1 VTAANA
7 PAFRVA
13 IVGCGVISRA
23 YAHTMR
29 KLGFVE
35 LAACV
40 DDLPG
45 RADELAAEFGAQ
57 ASTLDAVLADP
68 AIDAVV
74 NLTPPLAHATVIRA
88 VLGAGKAAFTEKPL
102 GVELAEGTG
111 LVDLAGVAGVRL
123 GCAPDTFLGAGLQTA
138 RAVIDRGDIGE
149 PLAANAFM
157 LSPGPE
163 RWHPSPAIF
172 YQHGAGPLF
181 DMGPYYFTA
190 LVQLLGP
197 ARAISAAARASRA
210 QRPILSEPLR
220 GTMIDVEVPTHVG
233 ALVEFQSGPIA
244 TLVTSFDVQASR
256 YRNIEVYGTEATLSV
271 PDPNTFGGPLMVR
284 RNGDEKWDE
293 IELLPAHLPQQR
305 GIGLADMMWAQR
317 SGRAHRTSSAL
328 ALHVLELMTGALE
341 AAGSG
346 RRVDLRTTCER
357 AEPLPVGL
365 APNTFDD

>member
-1 VTAANA
+1 VSTSR
-7 PAFRVA
+7 PASRVA

-23 YAHTMR
+23 YAYTMR

-40 DDLPG
+40 DDVPG
-45 RADELAAEFGAQ
+45 RAEELAAKFGGQ
-57 ASTLDAVLADP
+57 PSTFDAVLGDP
-68 AIDAVV
+68 TIDAVV
-74 NLTPPLAHATVIRA
+74 NLTPPLAHAAVVGA
-88 VLGAGKAAFTEKPL
+88 VLEAGKAAFSEKPL
-102 GVELAEGTG
+102 GVDFAQGSA
-111 LVDLAGVAGVRL
+111 LVDLATNAGLRL
-123 GCAPDTFLGAGLQTA
+123 GCAPDTFLGAGLQTS

-157 LSPGPE
+157 LGSGPE
-163 RWHPSPAIF
+163 WWHPSPALF

-197 ARAISAAARASRA
+197 ARAISASARISRA

-220 GTMIDVEVPTHVG
+220 GELIDVEVPTHVS
-233 ALVEFQSGPIA
+233 ALVEFASGPIA

-271 PDPNTFGGPLMVR
+271 PDPNTFGGPVMIK
-284 RNGDEKWDE
+284 RNGDEQWTE
-293 IELLPAHLPQQR
+293 IDLLPEHLPQQR
-305 GIGLADMMWAQR
+305 GIGLADMLWAER

-328 ALHVLELMTGALE
+328 ALHVLELMTGALT
-341 AAGSG
+341 AAADG

-357 AEPLPVGL
+357 AEPLPTGL
-365 APNTFDD
+365 AANTFDD

>member
-1 VTAANA
+1 MRA
-7 PAFRVA
+7 PVSRVA

-29 KLGFVE
+29 KLGFIE

-40 DDLPG
+40 DGIPE
-45 RADELAAEFGAQ
+45 RAEELAAEFGAT
-57 ASTLDAVLADP
+57 ASSLEAVLRDP
-68 AIDAVV
+68 DIDAVV
-74 NLTPPLAHATVIRA
+74 NLTPPLAHAAVVGA
-88 VLGAGKAAFTEKPL
+88 VLDAGKAAFSEKPL
-102 GVELAEGTG
+102 GVELAEGSA
-111 LVDLAGVAGVRL
+111 LVDLANTHGVRL

-149 PLAANAFM
+149 PLAANAFR
-157 LSPGPE
+157 LGSGPE

-172 YQHGAGPLF
+172 YQRGAGPLL
-181 DMGPYYFTA
+181 DMGPYYLTA

-197 ARAISAAARASRA
+197 AQSISAVARVSRS

-220 GTMIDVEVPTHVG
+220 GELIDVEVPTHVS
-233 ALVEFQSGPIA
+233 ALVEFSAGSIA

-271 PDPNTFGGPLMVR
+271 PDPNTFGGPLMLR
-284 RNGDEKWDE
+284 RNGDEKWAE

-305 GIGLADMMWAQR
+305 GIGLADMVWAHHT
-317 SGRAHRTSSAL
+317 GRAHRTSGEL
-328 ALHVLELMTGALE
+328 ALHVLELMTGALT
-341 AAGSG
+341 AAHEG

-357 AEPLPVGL
+357 AAPLPVGL
-365 APNTFDD
+365 APNSFDD